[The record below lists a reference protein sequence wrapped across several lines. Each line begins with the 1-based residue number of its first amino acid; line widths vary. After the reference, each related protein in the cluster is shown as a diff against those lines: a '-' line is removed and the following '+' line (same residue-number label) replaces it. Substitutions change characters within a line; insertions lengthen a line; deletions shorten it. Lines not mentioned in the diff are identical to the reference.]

1 MKKIYILLLSA
12 VLFVGFSQSFDE
24 IIITDNGS
32 IIFTDCVLIRSGSEN
47 LDFLPIN
54 EFKRLAFG
62 TYENPFRYIWLHSE
76 QYLRLV
82 SNNLIDLVCLDGD
95 IEIEAGGNISFYTD
109 QKKESQMLMYLPAI
123 KNGESKIECTLWY
136 DPITKTL
143 KAEPINKITCG
154 GFE

>member
-1 MKKIYILLLSA
+1 MRKFFLAIAI
-12 VLFVGFSQSFDE
+12 LFVSCFYANAESYKCVEFSILKAELKKTNYVFQDDYTFSLE
-24 IIITDNGS
+24 VDNNKT
-32 IIFTDCVLIRSGSEN
+32 INFFSGEYEMYTALDGAGYVNLEN
-47 LDFLPIN
+47 GAIM
-54 EFKRLAFG
+54 
-62 TYENPFRYIWLHSE
+62 IWFMF
-76 QYLRLV
+76 
-82 SNNLIDLVCLDGD
+82 DGD

-109 QKKESQMLMYLPAI
+109 QKKESQMLMHLPAI